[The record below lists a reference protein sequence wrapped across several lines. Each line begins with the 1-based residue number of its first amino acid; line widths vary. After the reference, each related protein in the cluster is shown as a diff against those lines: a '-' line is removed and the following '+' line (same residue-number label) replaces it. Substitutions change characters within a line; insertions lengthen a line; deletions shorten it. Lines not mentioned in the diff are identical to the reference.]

1 LGVARSLCA
10 CSAVARAR
18 CLFSVALRLVRA
30 AFDPAPAPVLGMAD
44 AALAEAAGWPV
55 WASTPKGASAT
66 AKPIEAVRLTI
77 VVDSGQ
83 YAMQRR
89 SPWPPMALCCRGARW
104 GARRLGERRGPEGP
118 AEEMPE
124 MSPYP

>member
-1 LGVARSLCA
+1 
-10 CSAVARAR
+10 
-18 CLFSVALRLVRA
+18 
-30 AFDPAPAPVLGMAD
+30 MAD

-66 AKPIEAVRLTI
+66 ARPIEAVLLTI

-104 GARRLGERRGPEGP
+104 GALRLGLEGP